1 MCEICER
8 AFNVVSNLRRHM
20 RTVHKETLSQTIPA
34 FDLDG
39 QPQLNI
45 EGEDENDNIAV
56 PEIDEEPP
64 LAIVQT

>member
-1 MCEICER
+1 
-8 AFNVVSNLRRHM
+8 M